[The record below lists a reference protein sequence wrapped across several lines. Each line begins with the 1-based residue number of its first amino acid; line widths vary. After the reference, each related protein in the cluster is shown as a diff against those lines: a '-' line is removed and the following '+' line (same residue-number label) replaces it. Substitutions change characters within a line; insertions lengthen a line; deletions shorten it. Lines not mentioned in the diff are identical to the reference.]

1 MVQFVAT
8 GETSKQ
14 IARRLG
20 ISPRTVE
27 SHRARLISKLG
38 LNLASEL
45 ISNLAGVP

>member
-1 MVQFVAT
+1 MVQVVAT
-8 GETSKQ
+8 AK

-27 SHRARLISKLG
+27 AHRARLISELG
-38 LNLASEL
+38 LNLAGEL